1 MGFKRGNTTSTLF
14 GRIDGLIN
22 LFIDEINNDEEI
34 KRYLVF
40 PTKQPM
46 ATKSVDYSNNVIYQY
61 DIPEKINC
69 PIKYSIS
76 KPTEVVKEYREC
88 DQVLFPYPSEDSK
101 ITGVYPMMFVYN
113 YVYSLAKTDK
123 LIDSNIFKI
132 DILLPLNYIEIFP
145 YGESRLHKVME
156 RLAYLFDRVELDEES
171 KSIFGDLKFRLVNN
185 CVEQKI
191 NKTNDIITTTL
202 YIETKLVGTRTDSTN
217 GVMKSGY
224 L

>member
-1 MGFKRGNTTSTLF
+1 MGIKRGNTTSTLF
-14 GRIDGLIN
+14 GKIDNLIN
-22 LFIDEINNDEEI
+22 LFIDEINDDEII

-40 PTKQPM
+40 PTKQPLE
-46 ATKSVDYSNNVIYQY
+46 TKSVDYSDNIIYQY
-61 DIPEKINC
+61 DIPKKINC
-69 PIKYSIS
+69 PIKYCIS
-76 KPTEVVKEYREC
+76 KPTATTKEYREC

-113 YVYSLAKTDK
+113 YVYSLAKYNN
-123 LIDSNIFKI
+123 LIDTNLFKI

-145 YGESRLHKVME
+145 YGESRLHKIME

-171 KSIFGDLKFRLVNN
+171 QKILGDIKFRLVDN

-202 YIETKLVGTRTDSTN
+202 YIESKLIGTRTDDTE
-217 GVMKSGY
+217 GI
-224 L
+224 LI